1 MREQSR
7 ARQLAAANDK
17 TAEDYLGS
25 PRQAQGGGDAQDDDA
40 HGSKLNNCIYNF
52 ITQTKNC

>member
-25 PRQAQGGGDAQDDDA
+25 PRQAQGGGDAQDDNA

-52 ITQTKNC
+52 IT